1 MKTVVQ
7 DSGVGEERVPRGS
20 GVTLPRGDGV
30 GGTASSLSGSSPI
43 SNNSAVSGAPNT
55 DCSSPKTGF
64 ERGTS
69 TSIESVPS
77 WSRKSIRAGLT
88 DDRRRV
94 VERGVVPSGVA
105 VTRKS
110 AGVEPK

>member
-1 MKTVVQ
+1 ML
-7 DSGVGEERVPRGS
+7 SGS
-20 GVTLPRGDGV
+20 GVTLPRGEGV
-30 GGTASSLSGSSPI
+30 GGTTSSLSGWSPI
-43 SNNSAVSGAPNT
+43 ANNSAVSRIPNT
-55 DCSSPKTGF
+55 DRSSPRTGF
-64 ERGTS
+64 GIGPS

-110 AGVEPK
+110 AGVDPR